1 MDKKE
6 IEKAIDILINH
17 NKWRKGGDNE
27 MSEPKDLTFA
37 IDTVIEALSQPKEVD
52 LQKPVE
58 SDAVEFAEW
67 FEKSGWIKCSDNG
80 MYYSTNFTEYFGKY
94 IIRELYE
101 QFKQLKK

>member
-1 MDKKE
+1 MDKKKQ

-37 IDTVIEALSQPKEVD
+37 IDTVIDALSQPKEVD

-67 FEKSGWIKCSDNG
+67 INANKLSKYELSLKWQI
-80 MYYSTNFTEYFGKY
+80 GKDFY
-94 IIRELYE
+94 TTKELYE